1 MHQVQINLCSLILS
15 AIHQYPIL
23 PLTFAAPGYEITT
36 NVMVQSDD
44 QISVIWVTPD
54 SVQNQSLMYFEVT
67 VESLNDAN
75 PFYIERRSLVDVV
88 TINGLGKSSKLAE

>member
-1 MHQVQINLCSLILS
+1 
-15 AIHQYPIL
+15 
-23 PLTFAAPGYEITT
+23 
-36 NVMVQSDD
+36 MVQSDD

-75 PFYIERRSLVDVV
+75 PFYIERRSLVDAI
-88 TINGLGKSSKLAE
+88 TISGLGKSSSLVE

>member
-1 MHQVQINLCSLILS
+1 
-15 AIHQYPIL
+15 
-23 PLTFAAPGYEITT
+23 
-36 NVMVQSDD
+36 MVQSDD

-75 PFYIERRSLVDVV
+75 PFYIERRSLIDAVN
-88 TINGLGKSSKLAE
+88 ISGLCKSSTLVE

>member
-1 MHQVQINLCSLILS
+1 MFTDFCLPFINILS
-15 AIHQYPIL
+15 
-23 PLTFAAPGYEITT
+23 FAAPGYEIIT

-75 PFYIERRSLVDVV
+75 PLYIERRSLVDAV
-88 TINGLGKSSKLAE
+88 TISGLGKSSTLAE